1 MVIAPA
7 TLAGIK
13 ALAVEHGVTPFMA
26 LLACFQLLLARFC
39 GVTDIAV
46 GTPIANRTQRASE
59 QLVGTLVNTIVMR
72 TELAGNPSFAE
83 LLQRVRE
90 TALAAYVH
98 QDLPFEAL
106 VEALALPRSE
116 GIAPLVQVLFNVL
129 NPPGS
134 ALHMDGVEFEL
145 FEFES
150 GTSQFDLGLS
160 IDTEMFGEARLSFST
175 ALFDAAT
182 GERLL
187 ASYLALLD
195 QVVAAPQA
203 LLSSFRLVDDA
214 GRRTLATWNS
224 SPVQLSSAP
233 APHLHGLVDAQADR
247 TPQRV
252 ALRSSTGSL
261 KYCELAARSN
271 QLARLLRA
279 RGIGR
284 GALVGLCV
292 ERSLEMVVAQL
303 AVLKSGAAYV
313 PLDPAYP
320 AERIAHMCSDAQLA
334 LLITESEIHT
344 PHWLAHKSLLL
355 DLDRGAISAQ
365 DSGPLAPD
373 AALDVGA
380 ADPAYVIYTSG
391 STGKPKGVVV
401 PHGAAVNFLRSMTQ
415 QPGMNADDTLV
426 AVTTLSFDIAVL
438 ELLLPITLGAQVVLA
453 SRQEAASGKLLRRLI
468 EKRAATVM
476 QATPSTWRM
485 LIDAGWMGGPTFKA
499 LIGGEALPPDL
510 ADQLR
515 SRTGE
520 LWNMYG
526 PTETTVWSTCWR
538 VEPDVAISI
547 GRPIANTQVHVLD
560 PHGQPCPIGVA
571 GEIFIGGDGIALG
584 YLNRPELTAER
595 FLPDPFHAAPGARFY
610 RTGDRGRWRND
621 GLLEHLG
628 RLDHQVKVRG
638 HRIELG
644 EIEATL
650 VQHPGVVQAVVIAR
664 EDRPGDV
671 RLVAYLIGK
680 TSSAAPTREALRDHL
695 RLTLPDYMLPQHVV
709 WLDALPLLPNGK
721 MNRQAL
727 PLPTEPSVERVVA
740 AESLS
745 PLERAIA
752 EVWKELLGVVQVGL
766 RDNFFDLGGHSLL
779 AVRAV
784 ATIESRTG
792 LKINAR
798 RLVFE
803 SLAQLSAEVDSPVET
818 QY

>member
-1 MVIAPA
+1 M
-7 TLAGIK
+7 
-13 ALAVEHGVTPFMA
+13 
-26 LLACFQLLLARFC
+26 
-39 GVTDIAV
+39 
-46 GTPIANRTQRASE
+46 
-59 QLVGTLVNTIVMR
+59 
-72 TELAGNPSFAE
+72 
-83 LLQRVRE
+83 
-90 TALAAYVH
+90 
-98 QDLPFEAL
+98 
-106 VEALALPRSE
+106 
-116 GIAPLVQVLFNVL
+116 
-129 NPPGS
+129 
-134 ALHMDGVEFEL
+134 
-145 FEFES
+145 
-150 GTSQFDLGLS
+150 
-160 IDTEMFGEARLSFST
+160 
-175 ALFDAAT
+175 
-182 GERLL
+182 
-187 ASYLALLD
+187 
-195 QVVAAPQA
+195 
-203 LLSSFRLVDDA
+203 
-214 GRRTLATWNS
+214 
-224 SPVQLSSAP
+224 
-233 APHLHGLVDAQADR
+233 
-247 TPQRV
+247 
-252 ALRSSTGSL
+252 
-261 KYCELAARSN
+261 
-271 QLARLLRA
+271 
-279 RGIGR
+279 
-284 GALVGLCV
+284 
-292 ERSLEMVVAQL
+292 
-303 AVLKSGAAYV
+303 
-313 PLDPAYP
+313 
-320 AERIAHMCSDAQLA
+320 
-334 LLITESEIHT
+334 
-344 PHWLAHKSLLL
+344 
-355 DLDRGAISAQ
+355 
-365 DSGPLAPD
+365 
-373 AALDVGA
+373 
-380 ADPAYVIYTSG
+380 
-391 STGKPKGVVV
+391 V
-401 PHGAAVNFLRSMTQ
+401 PHGAAVNFLCSMTQ
-415 QPGMNADDTLV
+415 QPGLNADDTLV

-499 LIGGEALPPDL
+499 LIGGEALPTDL

-538 VEPDVAISI
+538 VEPAVAISI

-650 VQHPGVVQAVVIAR
+650 VQHPGIVQAVVIAR